1 MNSVNRKWTLIATAI
16 GLAAGLSAVLT
27 SAKGDAEP
35 AAATVPAAT
44 TMYLSGHW
52 GSGTAQKLDEMHAK
66 MAKDGWRFA
75 DMEVHT
81 ENSDTEG
88 LWITYTKP

>member
-1 MNSVNRKWTLIATAI
+1 MNSANWKLTITVTAI
-16 GLAAGLSAVLT
+16 GLAAGLSALLA
-27 SAKGDAEP
+27 SAKDDAEP
-35 AAATVPAAT
+35 VATNVPAAT
-44 TMYLSGHW
+44 TVYLSGHW
-52 GSGTAQKLDEMHAK
+52 GSGTAKKLDEMHAK
-66 MAKDGWRFA
+66 MARDGWHFA

>member
-1 MNSVNRKWTLIATAI
+1 MNSANRILTIIVMTTAAT
-16 GLAAGLSAVLT
+16 AGLSAALA
-27 SAKGDAEP
+27 SAKDDAEP
-35 AAATVPAAT
+35 VAMAAAPAT
-44 TMYLSGHW
+44 TVYLSGHV
-52 GSGTAQKLDEMHAK
+52 GGGTAKKLDEMHAK
-66 MAKDGWRFA
+66 MAKDGWHFA